1 MKLFKLAEIC
11 HQNNNNSSDPRLQH
25 CIAQELWKLLMTL
38 VEWQKPASY
47 KIREAISPT
56 ALLSIVCKI
65 KPRYK
70 LVINKIHI
78 FSHDLKLK

>member
-11 HQNNNNSSDPRLQH
+11 NKQNNNNNNSDPRLQH

-38 VEWQKPASY
+38 VEWQKPAGY
-47 KIREAISPT
+47 KFREAISPA

-70 LVINKIHI
+70 LVINEQH
-78 FSHDLKLK
+78 